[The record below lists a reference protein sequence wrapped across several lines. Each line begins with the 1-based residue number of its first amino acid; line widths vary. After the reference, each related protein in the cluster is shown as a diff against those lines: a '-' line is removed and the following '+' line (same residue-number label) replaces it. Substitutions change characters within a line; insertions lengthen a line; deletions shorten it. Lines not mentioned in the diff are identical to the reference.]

1 LRKPR
6 FRRGFLFASEAAII
20 CFSVFILFFMPFTI
34 ASTVTFEE
42 DIKKSRFQA
51 IAAVVENE
59 QQVKDFLEQYKD
71 TSTTHQCWAWKIG
84 HHVRFND
91 DGEPSGT
98 AGRPILAT
106 IEGNELTNVIVL
118 VNRWYGGIKL
128 GTGGLVRA
136 YGGCAGQCLLLAEKI
151 ELFEKK
157 EIRFACLFNE
167 WAIMQYEL
175 MQQQIEYQEAYTDT
189 GVTVQAR
196 LQVHQLEPLRLKL
209 QDVTRGREQLV
220 LVEEQDNE

>member
-1 LRKPR
+1 
-6 FRRGFLFASEAAII
+6 
-20 CFSVFILFFMPFTI
+20 MPFTI
-34 ASTVTFEE
+34 ATTVTFEE

-59 QQVKDFLEQYKD
+59 QQVKNFLEEHKD
-71 TSTTHQCWAWKIG
+71 LSTTHQCWAWKIG
-84 HHVRFND
+84 HQVRFND

-136 YGGCAGQCLLLAEKI
+136 YGGCAGQCLVLAEKI
-151 ELFEKK
+151 ELIEKK
-157 EIRFACLFNE
+157 QIRFACLFNE
-167 WAIMQYEL
+167 WAIIQYEL
-175 MQQQIEYQEAYTDT
+175 MQQQIEYQEQYTET
-189 GVTVQAR
+189 GVVIEAR
-196 LQVHQLEPLRLKL
+196 VQVHQIEPLRLKL

>member
-1 LRKPR
+1 
-6 FRRGFLFASEAAII
+6 
-20 CFSVFILFFMPFTI
+20 MPFTI

-59 QQVKDFLEQYKD
+59 QQIKDFLEQYKD

-151 ELFEKK
+151 ELIEKK

>member
-1 LRKPR
+1 
-6 FRRGFLFASEAAII
+6 
-20 CFSVFILFFMPFTI
+20 MPFTI

-71 TSTTHQCWAWKIG
+71 TSTTHQCWAWKIR

-151 ELFEKK
+151 ELIEKK
-157 EIRFACLFNE
+157 EIQFACLFNE